1 MCSGKM
7 GQLFRT
13 VHTVEQISD
22 LNENC
27 EYCDAEVWGYLCWR
41 NRENVES
48 CEPWATSTTQQVDL
62 AFNIFFMVYF
72 FIRVRQSVVYNYRR
86 MVVVPL

>member
-27 EYCDAEVWGYLCWR
+27 EYCDAEV
-41 NRENVES
+41 
-48 CEPWATSTTQQVDL
+48 
-62 AFNIFFMVYF
+62 
-72 FIRVRQSVVYNYRR
+72 
-86 MVVVPL
+86 